1 MTQAYDNYYSE
12 FQKNAEL
19 QQNLKYKKK
28 YRRLKR
34 IIKDTVFV
42 RFLIYFCHNIFSFFY
57 KNKLLF

>member
-42 RFLIYFCHNIFSFFY
+42 RFLIYFCHNIFF
-57 KNKLLF
+57 LFS

>member
-42 RFLIYFCHNIFSFFY
+42 RFLIYFYNIYSYNIFF
-57 KNKLLF
+57 LFL